1 MPERSPGE
9 GELGAQSMR
18 ERLVTCQWVPFT
30 VDIVFAFFAN
40 PHNLPT
46 LMPAKMRTK
55 VDAVQ
60 WIPAPPSPI
69 SAGSQWVAPNMA
81 AGVGSEITV
90 SFSPA
95 PYVPM
100 RLRWVARITDFVWHS
115 HFCDEQ
121 IRGPFEHFSHRHGIQ
136 SEIQSGRVGTLLTDE
151 IEYAL
156 PFGSIGQL
164 WDAAVR
170 RQLKQTIALR
180 QEKLPRILDALVRQM
195 T

>member
-1 MPERSPGE
+1 MN
-9 GELGAQSMR
+9 

-30 VDIVFAFFAN
+30 VDVVFAFFAN
-40 PHNLPT
+40 PHNLPS
-46 LMPAKMRTK
+46 LMPAKMKTN
-55 VDAVQ
+55 VDAVR
-60 WIPAPPSPI
+60 WVAAPPSPI
-69 SAGSQWVAPNMA
+69 SAGSKWVAPNTA

-100 RLRWVARITDFVWHS
+100 RLRWVAKITEFVWHS

-121 IRGPFEHFSHRHGIQ
+121 VRGPFERFRHRHGIQ

-164 WDAAVR
+164 WDSAVR
-170 RQLKQTIALR
+170 RQLRHTFALR
-180 QEKLPRILDALVRQM
+180 QEKLPRILDAVVRQM